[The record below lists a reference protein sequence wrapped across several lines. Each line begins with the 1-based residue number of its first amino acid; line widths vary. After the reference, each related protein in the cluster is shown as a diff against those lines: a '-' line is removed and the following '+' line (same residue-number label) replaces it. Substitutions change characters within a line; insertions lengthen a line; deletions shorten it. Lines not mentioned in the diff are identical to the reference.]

1 MERKIYKTRP
11 TSVLNADETKIY
23 DVIDE
28 LALEF
33 ERVDRTDNDNESE
46 EVYEILSVKHLKNL
60 LLCNAGK
67 TRFYLLTM
75 PSDVPFKSSV
85 LSKQLGTSRFS
96 FAPEEYLK
104 EFLHAVPGT
113 SSVLGLVFDTEHKV
127 QPVIDER
134 VLEEGVF
141 GCLPCSNSASLKF
154 KTSDITDKF
163 LKYTGHSFLTVRM

>member
-1 MERKIYKTRP
+1 MERKIYTGRP
-11 TSVLNADETKIY
+11 KDALSADEEKIYEVLNG
-23 DVIDE
+23 
-28 LALEF
+28 LSLCF
-33 ERVDRTDNDNESE
+33 ERMDRTESDNESE
-46 EVYEILSVKHLKNL
+46 AIYELLGIKHLKNL

-67 TRFYLLTM
+67 TRFYLLVM
-75 PSDVPFKSSV
+75 PADVPFKSSV

-113 SSVLGLVFDTEHKV
+113 SSILGLIFDEEHKV

-134 VLEEGVF
+134 VLEERYF

-154 KTSDITDKF
+154 VTNDITEKF
-163 LKYTGHSFLTVRM
+163 LNYTGHSFITVRM